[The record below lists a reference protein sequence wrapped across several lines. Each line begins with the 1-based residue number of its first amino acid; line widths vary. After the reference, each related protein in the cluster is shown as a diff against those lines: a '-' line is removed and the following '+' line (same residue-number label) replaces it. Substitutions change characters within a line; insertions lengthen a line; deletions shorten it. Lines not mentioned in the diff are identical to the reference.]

1 MEMGRYIPGKDWYEE
16 KRKGK
21 ENRISASFLYA
32 APDDPGSN
40 RRNFLYWNYFKGQV
54 VYGVRSP
61 EIWKVYGYHVCNL
74 YIVLAF
80 YLLDDAKICP
90 KTSAKGE

>member
-1 MEMGRYIPGKDWYEE
+1 MEMGRYILGKDWYEE

-40 RRNFLYWNYFKGQV
+40 RRNFLYLKARLFTV
-54 VYGVRSP
+54 SEVLRYGRFMG
-61 EIWKVYGYHVCNL
+61 IMYAI
-74 YIVLAF
+74 YILFWLFIYSMMQRYVLKR
-80 YLLDDAKICP
+80 LQKEN
-90 KTSAKGE
+90 S

>member
-1 MEMGRYIPGKDWYEE
+1 MGRYILGKDWYEE

-32 APDDPGSN
+32 APDDPAVIGGIFFIGITLKA
-40 RRNFLYWNYFKGQV
+40 RLFTVF
-54 VYGVRSP
+54 RSP